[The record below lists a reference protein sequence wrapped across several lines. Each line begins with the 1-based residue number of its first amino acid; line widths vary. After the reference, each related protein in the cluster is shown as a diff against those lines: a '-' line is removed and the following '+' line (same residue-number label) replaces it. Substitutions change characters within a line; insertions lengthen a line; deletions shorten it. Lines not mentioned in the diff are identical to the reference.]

1 MDKKAETNEERLIRL
16 LELSILMQ
24 QDIVSTLRHQRNSAE
39 ILNELNKNLS
49 DLNTYLKKLRI

>member
-1 MDKKAETNEERLIRL
+1 MDKKTETNEERLIRL

-24 QDIVSTLRHQRNSAE
+24 QDIVSTLKHQRNSTE
-39 ILNELNKNLS
+39 ILNDLNKNLS